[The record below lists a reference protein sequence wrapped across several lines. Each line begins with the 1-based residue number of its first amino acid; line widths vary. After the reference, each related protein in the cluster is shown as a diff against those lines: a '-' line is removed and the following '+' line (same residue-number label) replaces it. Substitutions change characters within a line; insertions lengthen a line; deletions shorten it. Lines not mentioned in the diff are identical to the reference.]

1 MTDIVTPTPSLR
13 DSWRRDLP
21 ASLVL
26 VVIALPLCLGI
37 ALASGA
43 PLSAGIVSGVLG
55 GIAVGLL
62 SNSQLMVTG
71 PAAGLTVIVAT
82 GIGTLGSFNALLTAV
97 LIAGLLQLVFSVL
110 RVGVVGYYIPSSL
123 TKGILASIGIVL
135 ILKQLPHAVGY
146 DADFVGDE
154 AFQQSNA
161 QNTFSALFDTLQNVR
176 PGAVIVAL
184 VSLALLVLLDRP
196 ALRRVRL
203 LPAPLI
209 VVAVGVIFN
218 AIFVAFAPTLAIQ
231 APQLVQLP
239 GIDGARGLAG
249 FFIRPD
255 WLAFASIDAWRL
267 GATIAVVASVE
278 TLISLEATDKIDQ
291 FKRYSDTNRELL
303 AQGIGNTLAGLIGGL
318 PMTGVIVRSAA
329 NIDAGARTRWSAVLH
344 GVLLLVFVLA
354 IPSVLNRI
362 PLASIA
368 ALLIY
373 TGYKLATPALFRTT
387 WSLGK
392 TQFLPFALTI
402 IAVVMT
408 NLLVG
413 IAVGVAAAL
422 IIILGQS
429 LGQPA
434 LKVVSPKGAVLTR
447 FQLPDQ
453 ATFLARANI
462 ERTLSALPDG
472 CRVEIDGTKTTR
484 FDYDVLERLHD
495 FSATAQLRN
504 IDYRLVGIPAAP
516 TTPTHHA

>member
-1 MTDIVTPTPSLR
+1 MTDIVTATPSLR

-21 ASLVL
+21 ASLV
-26 VVIALPLCLGI
+26 VFVIALPLCLGI

-43 PLSAGIVSGVLG
+43 PLSAGIVSGVIG
-55 GIAVGLL
+55 GIVVGLL

-71 PAAGLTVIVAT
+71 PTAGLTAIVAT
-82 GIGTLGSFNALLTAV
+82 GLGTLGSFNALLTAV
-97 LIAGLLQLVFSVL
+97 LIGGLLQILFSVL
-110 RVGVVGYYIPSSL
+110 RFGEVGYYIPSSL

-161 QNTFSALFDTLQNVR
+161 QNTFSALLDTLQNVR
-176 PGAVIVAL
+176 PGAVTIAL
-184 VSLALLVLLDRP
+184 ISLALLVVLDRP
-196 ALRRVRL
+196 SLRRIRL

-209 VVAVGVIFN
+209 VVALGVILN
-218 AIFVAFAPTLAIQ
+218 AILLAAAPTFAIDSQ
-231 APQLVQLP
+231 QLVQLP
-239 GIDGARGLAG
+239 VIDGALGLPKL
-249 FFIRPD
+249 FLLPD
-255 WLAFASIDAWRL
+255 WRAFSSLDVWKL
-267 GATIAVVASVE
+267 GATIAIVASVE

-291 FKRYSDTNRELL
+291 FKRYSDTNRELM
-303 AQGIGNTLAGLIGGL
+303 AQGIGNTLAGLAGGL

-329 NIDAGARTRWSAVLH
+329 NIDAGARSRWSTVLH
-344 GVLLLVFVLA
+344 GVLLLVFVLG
-354 IPSVLNRI
+354 IPSLLNRI

-392 TQFLPFALTI
+392 TQFVPFLLTL

-408 NLLVG
+408 DLLVG
-413 IAVGVAAAL
+413 IAVGVASA
-422 IIILGQS
+422 IIIMLGQS
-429 LGQPA
+429 LRQPA
-434 LKVVSPKGAVLTR
+434 LKIVSPKGAVLTR
-447 FQLPDQ
+447 YQLPEQ
-453 ATFLARANI
+453 ATFLAKANI
-462 ERTLSALPDG
+462 ERTLSTLPEG

-516 TTPTHHA
+516 TTPTHHD